1 MDLMERIGRHVIDI
15 DAVVALNYRQKIVRQ
30 GGYGGV
36 DSHTVDLHF
45 FNKQAPVE
53 FTVTDGE
60 LELLYE
66 LLEDDTDYTP
76 DDDGG
81 QPAPEP
87 VPLPHTDVRY
97 DPKSHHYVTDP
108 ERQAA

>member
-1 MDLMERIGRHVIDI
+1 MERIGRHVIDI
-15 DAVVALNYRQKIVRQ
+15 DAVVALNYRQKIARQ
-30 GGYGGV
+30 GANAPV
-36 DSHTVDLHF
+36 NHTVDLHF

-53 FTVTDGE
+53 FTFTDGE

-81 QPAPEP
+81 QP

-97 DPKSHHYVTDP
+97 DPQSHHYVTDP

>member
-15 DAVVALNYRQKIVRQ
+15 DAVVALNYRTKIVRTDAT
-30 GGYGGV
+30 V
-36 DSHTVDLHF
+36 HTVDLHF
-45 FNKQAPVE
+45 FNKQAPIE
-53 FTVTDGE
+53 FTFTDGE

-97 DPKSHHYVTDP
+97 DAQSHHYVTDP